1 MSQIIKMKFN
11 NTLKTVQDFLTVH
24 DLDVA
29 QLQEIMA
36 IAAVQK
42 SQSSPSDALK
52 DKHFGI
58 IFEKPSL
65 RTRFSFEVGIKKL
78 SGHSLYY
85 DMQNERL
92 GERESLKDFAIN
104 LSQFVDGLII
114 RNHDH
119 LALQTVAQYAQVP
132 VINALCNLHHPCQ
145 ALADW
150 LTLKENHSTVSD
162 LHMVYVGDGN
172 NVCHSLMQ
180 MASRVGPNLTIVTP
194 EAYGPCET
202 LLHEAKTIAARN
214 NINIALTHNL
224 DEVKDVDVV
233 YTDAWLSMGET
244 SKQKEAAFKGLQVN
258 SALMQKLK
266 AKWFLHCQPMH
277 RGKEVCDAVA
287 DDSASLV
294 YQQTA
299 NRMYAQNALLTYLF
313 K

>member
-1 MSQIIKMKFN
+1 MSQLENKNMNN
-11 NTLKTVQDFLTVH
+11 NTKSQQDFLTVN
-24 DLDVA
+24 DLGLS
-29 QLQEIMA
+29 QIHEIMA
-36 IAAVQK
+36 IAEAQK
-42 SQSSPSDALK
+42 AQSTPANALQ
-52 DKHFGI
+52 DKHVGL

-65 RTRFSFEVGIKKL
+65 RTRISFEVGIKKL
-78 SGHSLYY
+78 GGHSLYY

-119 LALQTVAQYAQVP
+119 DALQTIAKHAQVP

-162 LHMVYVGDGN
+162 LHMAYIGDGN

-180 MASRVGPNLTIVTP
+180 LASQVGPNLTIVTP
-194 EAYGPCET
+194 DEYGPCENLLSEVKT
-202 LLHEAKTIAARN
+202 LATQNKV
-214 NINIALTHNL
+214 NISVCHNL
-224 DEVKDVDVV
+224 DDVKDVDVV
-233 YTDAWLSMGET
+233 YTDGWLSMGET
-244 SKQKEAAFKGLQVN
+244 EKQKEAAFKEFQVN

-277 RGKEVCDAVA
+277 RGKEVCDEVA
-287 DDSASLV
+287 DSPASLI

-299 NRMYAQNALLTYLF
+299 NRMHAQNALLTYLF
-313 K
+313 N